1 MQIHTAHRDFKDGT
15 PEAGAVLGLLSG
27 KLDIGTYFDKFRQ
40 IIRGYVDIKFDNSK
54 DVMCVVT
61 YMEDAMQFLKRE
73 KQNRRFRWRGSKVH
87 PEEEKTRVSAKD
99 MHK

>member
-1 MQIHTAHRDFKDGT
+1 M
-15 PEAGAVLGLLSG
+15 
-27 KLDIGTYFDKFRQ
+27 
-40 IIRGYVDIKFDNSK
+40 DIKFDNSK